1 MASAKRILGLGALVL
16 AAALLAGISATIG
29 WRPIVGPRARALT
42 EIRFEPTPARLER
55 GRYLVQSGGV
65 GCIVCHSEVKADSE
79 GRLSIVS
86 GMGLA
91 GRSWTSD
98 DMPFLT
104 APNLT
109 PDPATGIGA
118 WSDDELARAIR
129 EGISR
134 DGRALFPIMPYEKM
148 RALTDDDLA
157 SVIVYLRAQAPVSHP
172 LPQTNVPFPLS
183 RLINAVPEPV
193 TAPVTA
199 DLSTPEKR
207 GRYLTTIAACADC
220 HTPMDERGA
229 RLSGMDFAGGFEL
242 RFTGTKTVW
251 AANITPGVN
260 GIPYYTEE
268 LFVETMRTGR
278 VRDRELSTIM
288 PTMVYRGMTEGD
300 LRDIF
305 TYLKTLAPVDHYVD
319 NTLPPTPCARCGL
332 RHGGGARNRPHS

>member
-1 MASAKRILGLGALVL
+1 MPSAQRILGLGALVL

-42 EIRFEPTPARLER
+42 DIRFEPTPARLER

-86 GMGLA
+86 GMALA

-109 PDPATGIGA
+109 PDPETGIGA

-172 LPQTNVPFPLS
+172 LPNTNVPFPVS

-229 RLSGMDFAGGFEL
+229 RLPGMDFAGGMP
-242 RFTGTKTVW
+242 FTPGGVGLVRS
-251 AANITPGVN
+251 ANITPDAGT
-260 GIPYYTEE
+260 GIGTWTEE
-268 LFVETMRTGR
+268 QFLDKFRAFRGAPPR
-278 VRDRELSTIM
+278 QLSPAERQQNTEM
-288 PTMVYRGMTEGD
+288 PWAFYAGMTDDD
-300 LRDIF
+300 LRAIYA
-305 TYLKTLAPVDHYVD
+305 YLRTVPPVV
-319 NTLPPTPCARCGL
+319 NRVEKFPPAASAR
-332 RHGGGARNRPHS
+332 